1 MKGKWYSIQNKAGG
15 ETADIYIFDEIG
27 TYGVTAQ
34 EFINDIK
41 DLKGT
46 SINLRINSLGGDV
59 FDGMAMYNVIKRRE
73 AKTTV
78 YIEGIAASIATII
91 ALGADEVVMAENSL
105 FMIHNAWGGTM
116 GEAKD
121 MRKTADTLD
130 KISGELTDIY
140 RKKTGLSYEALQ
152 EMMDEE
158 TWLNAEEA
166 YELGFVDVISD
177 SIKVAAKYDVSKFK
191 NITEEEIQNKLNI
204 NIKNRKMTNELK
216 EWFNNKVEE
225 IVTAVKGDVK
235 VSKDVV
241 EETTIN
247 VTLADN
253 EDIMNKMSDFETN
266 NIELTNKISSLEEEL
281 ANAKGTNLTLTEEVE
296 ALNAKINK
304 ADAKGTEIVTEA
316 DPAVVENKKEDA
328 NAGFY
333 NAMAERIRNKFNN

>member
-1 MKGKWYSIQNKAGG
+1 MTEKWYNIQNKAG
-15 ETADIYIFDEIG
+15 ETADVYIFDEIG
-27 TYGVTAQ
+27 TYGITAQ
-34 EFINDIK
+34 EFITDIK
-41 DLKGT
+41 DLKDT
-46 SINLRINSLGGDV
+46 PINLRINSLGGDV

-91 ALGADEVVMAENSL
+91 SLGADEVVMAENSL

-121 MRKTADTLD
+121 MRKTADTLE
-130 KISGELTDIY
+130 KITGELTDIY
-140 RKKTGLSYEALQ
+140 RKKTGLSYDALA

-158 TWLNAEEA
+158 TWLNANEA
-166 YELGFVDVISD
+166 LEMGFIDTISD

-191 NITEEEIQNKLNI
+191 NITQEEIQNKLSINI
-204 NIKNRKMTNELK
+204 NNKKMTNELK

-235 VSKDVV
+235 VSADVAEQTAITV
-241 EETTIN
+241 N
-247 VTLADN
+247 LGDN
-253 EDIMNKMSDFETN
+253 DEIKNKISEFESS
-266 NIELTNKISSLEEEL
+266 NIELSNKISLLEEEL
-281 ANAKGTNLTLTEEVE
+281 VASKGTNETLTQEVE

-316 DPAVVENKKEDA
+316 DPVVVENKKEDA

-333 NAMAERIRNKFNN
+333 NAMAERMRNKFNN

>member
-1 MKGKWYSIQNKAGG
+1 MTEKWYNIQNKAGKP
-15 ETADIYIFDEIG
+15 ADVYIFDEIG
-27 TYGVTAQ
+27 TYGITAQ
-34 EFINDIK
+34 EFITDIK
-41 DLKGT
+41 DLKDT
-46 SINLRINSLGGDV
+46 PINLRINSLGGDV

-91 ALGADEVVMAENSL
+91 SLGADEVVMAENSL

-121 MRKTADTLD
+121 MRKTAETLE
-130 KISGELTDIY
+130 KITGELTDIY
-140 RKKTGLSYEALQ
+140 RKKTGLSYDALA

-158 TWLNAEEA
+158 TWLNANEA
-166 YELGFVDVISD
+166 LEMGFIDTISD

-191 NITEEEIQNKLNI
+191 NITQEEIQNKLSINI
-204 NIKNRKMTNELK
+204 NNKKMTNELK

-235 VSKDVV
+235 VSADVAEQTAITV
-241 EETTIN
+241 N
-247 VTLADN
+247 LGDN
-253 EDIMNKMSDFETN
+253 DEIKNKISEFESS
-266 NIELTNKISSLEEEL
+266 NIELSNKISLLEEEL
-281 ANAKGTNLTLTEEVE
+281 VASKGTNETLTQEVE

-316 DPAVVENKKEDA
+316 DPVVVENKKEDA

-333 NAMAERIRNKFNN
+333 NAMAERIKNKFNN

>member
-1 MKGKWYSIQNKAGG
+1 MTEKWYNIQNKASDV
-15 ETADIYIFDEIG
+15 TDVYIFDEIG

-41 DLKGT
+41 GLKDMP
-46 SINLRINSLGGDV
+46 INLRINSLGGDV

-121 MRKTADTLD
+121 MRKTAETLD

-140 RKKTGLSYEALQ
+140 RKKTGLSNDVLA

-158 TWLNAEEA
+158 TWLNAQEA
-166 YELGFVDVISD
+166 YDLRFVDTISD

-191 NITEEEIQNKLNI
+191 NITQEEIQNKLSINI
-204 NIKNRKMTNELK
+204 NNKKMTNELK
-216 EWFNNKVEE
+216 EWFNNKVDE
-225 IVTAVKGDVK
+225 IVTTVKGGVK
-235 VSKDVV
+235 VSEDVAEKTMITV
-241 EETTIN
+241 N
-247 VTLADN
+247 LGDN
-253 EDIMNKMSDFETN
+253 DEIMNKISDFESN
-266 NIELTNKISSLEEEL
+266 NIELSSKITSLEEEL
-281 ANAKGTNLTLTEEVE
+281 ATAKGTNETLTSEVE

-304 ADAKGTEIVTEA
+304 ADAKGTEIKTEA

-328 NAGFY
+328 NADFY
-333 NAMAERIRNKFNN
+333 NAMADRMRNKFNN